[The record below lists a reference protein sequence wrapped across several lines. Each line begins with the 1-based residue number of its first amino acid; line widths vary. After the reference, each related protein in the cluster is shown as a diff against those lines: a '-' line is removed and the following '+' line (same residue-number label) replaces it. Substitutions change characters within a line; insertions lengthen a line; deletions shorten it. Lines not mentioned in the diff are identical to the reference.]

1 MVVLVVAEDVVDVVK
16 VLDVEDVANVDELA
30 DVVVEDDEVLVFV
43 GEDAVVVKVELDE
56 DVELKVEV
64 DVDVEEVPV
73 VPDVLLVVVLGAV
86 QPNISTITATDMRRI
101 GENLLRIGKR
111 RFMSIISGLSQND
124 TPVHIEKL

>member
-1 MVVLVVAEDVVDVVK
+1 MVVLVVVEDVADVVNPLDVVK
-16 VLDVEDVANVDELA
+16 VLDVEDVA
-30 DVVVEDDEVLVFV
+30 DVVVEDDEVLVFI
-43 GEDAVVVKVELDE
+43 GEDVVVVKAELDE

-64 DVDVEEVPV
+64 DVDVEGAPA

-86 QPNISTITATDMRRI
+86 QPDISTIITTEISRM
-101 GENLLRIGKR
+101 GEILLRIGKW